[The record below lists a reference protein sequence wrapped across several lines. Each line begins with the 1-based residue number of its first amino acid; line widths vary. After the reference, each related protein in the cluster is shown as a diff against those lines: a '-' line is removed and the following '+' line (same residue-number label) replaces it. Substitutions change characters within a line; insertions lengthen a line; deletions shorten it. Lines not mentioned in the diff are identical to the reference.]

1 MNTNHPLWRG
11 LLSAAAIASAALAT
25 RAADDSASDKP
36 SEFLVP
42 VDRQQQ
48 IGVTFAKVERTRL
61 HSVLRTVGTVA
72 VQTQRSWDS
81 VARVDGYVHELRVKA
96 PGEAVAKGQTLMD
109 IYSPDVASTEREYVD
124 LLKMRDATE
133 GTGLP
138 GSADNARR
146 LAESARERLRQW
158 DVPDEEIA
166 ALEASRKAKQYL
178 TLVSPVDGIV
188 ESIAVRQG
196 QRVSTGDR
204 LVSLA
209 DLGAVW
215 VWANFYQEELA
226 LLKPGVAVAISS
238 SAYPNESVAGK
249 VAQVDPFMDEMKRT
263 FRVRIDVD
271 NPGGRLRP
279 DMYVDVALA
288 TDRGE
293 GLTVPVGAVLPTGLH
308 NIVFVDK
315 GEGRLEPRF
324 IELGRKYGDLYEVTK
339 GLAEGER
346 IVTSANF
353 LIDAESKIQGALKSW

>member
-1 MNTNHPLWRG
+1 MNTHLKFLRA
-11 LLSAAAIASAALAT
+11 LISAAAIASVLPAGGG
-25 RAADDSASDKP
+25 ADEGAGDKP

-42 VDRQQQ
+42 VERQQQ
-48 IGVTFAKVERTRL
+48 IGVTFAKVEKTRL
-61 HSVLRTVGTVA
+61 RSVLRTVGTVA
-72 VQTQRSWDS
+72 VETQRGWDS
-81 VARVDGYVHELRVKA
+81 VARVDGYVHELRIAA
-96 PGEAVAKGQTLMD
+96 PGEAVAKGQHLLD
-109 IYSPDVASTEREYVD
+109 LYSPDVAATEREYVD
-124 LLKMRDATE
+124 LLKMRE
-133 GTGLP
+133 SIERTGLP
-138 GSADNARR
+138 GSADNARH

-166 ALEASRKAKQYL
+166 ALESSRKAKQYL

-209 DLGAVW
+209 DLEAVW

-226 LLKPGVAVAISS
+226 LLKPGVPVSIST
-238 SAYPNESVAGK
+238 SAYPNESVTGK
-249 VAQVDPFMDEMKRT
+249 VALVDPFMDEMKRT

-279 DMYVDVALA
+279 DMYVDVGLS
-288 TDRGE
+288 TDQGE